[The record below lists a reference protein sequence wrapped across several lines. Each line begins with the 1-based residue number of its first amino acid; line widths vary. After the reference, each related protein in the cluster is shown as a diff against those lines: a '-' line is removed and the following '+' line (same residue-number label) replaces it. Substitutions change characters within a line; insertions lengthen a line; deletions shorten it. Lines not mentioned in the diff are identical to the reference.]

1 MCECVYVWVCVLCV
15 FVCECV
21 SVCVCVCVYV
31 LTSNRNCMYVT
42 QNMDPND
49 SRPSSLK
56 SVPRKIS
63 DATASNATPEKA
75 AMDASLL
82 QMSDKRRGVRLD
94 CLSDDTLDSVTTAGR
109 ASISLIDDDWS
120 FERGTVRSGNCV
132 QKNCSA
138 VEFAISAFLCV
149 CVYLC
154 VCVFVCMC
162 VYMCVCVCMCVYMCV
177 CVFVCVCVC
186 V

>member
-1 MCECVYVWVCVLCV
+1 M
-15 FVCECV
+15 F
-21 SVCVCVCVYV
+21 VCVCVYV

-56 SVPRKIS
+56 SVPRKVS

-75 AMDASLL
+75 AIDASLL

-120 FERGTVRSGNCV
+120 FERGTYAVANLWRKSVLRLKWQSAPSCV
-132 QKNCSA
+132 Y
-138 VEFAISAFLCV
+138 V
-149 CVYLC
+149 CVGVGVYES
-154 VCVFVCMC
+154 VSVCMYVC
-162 VYMCVCVCMCVYMCV
+162 EGESVCVCVCMRVCVYV
-177 CVFVCVCVC
+177 CKSVCECE
-186 V
+186 

>member
-1 MCECVYVWVCVLCV
+1 
-15 FVCECV
+15 
-21 SVCVCVCVYV
+21 
-31 LTSNRNCMYVT
+31 MYVA

-56 SVPRKIS
+56 SIPRKVS

-75 AMDASLL
+75 AMEASQL

-120 FERGTVRSGNCV
+120 FERGTYAVAIVCKKTVLRLKWRSAPSC
-132 QKNCSA
+132 
-138 VEFAISAFLCV
+138 
-149 CVYLC
+149 
-154 VCVFVCMC
+154 
-162 VYMCVCVCMCVYMCV
+162 
-177 CVFVCVCVC
+177 VCVCVC

>member
-1 MCECVYVWVCVLCV
+1 
-15 FVCECV
+15 
-21 SVCVCVCVYV
+21 
-31 LTSNRNCMYVT
+31 MYVT

-56 SVPRKIS
+56 SVPRKVS

-75 AMDASLL
+75 AMDASQL

-120 FERGTVRSGNCV
+120 FERGTVRSGKFV
-132 QKNCSA
+132 EKKCSA
-138 VEFAISAFLCV
+138 VEISAFLCV
-149 CVYLC
+149 YVC
-154 VCVFVCMC
+154 VCV
-162 VYMCVCVCMCVYMCV
+162 CVCVCMCMYVCECV
-177 CVFVCVCVC
+177 CVRLYERVCVNVCVCVYVC
-186 V
+186 VYI

>member
-1 MCECVYVWVCVLCV
+1 M
-15 FVCECV
+15 
-21 SVCVCVCVYV
+21 CVCVCVR
-31 LTSNRNCMYVT
+31 TDFHRNCMHVT

-56 SVPRKIS
+56 SIPRKVS

-75 AMDASLL
+75 AIDASQL

-120 FERGTVRSGNCV
+120 FERGTVRSGKCV
-132 QKNCSA
+132 EKKCSA
-138 VEFAISAFLCV
+138 VEIAISPNLVCV
-149 CVYLC
+149 CVC
-154 VCVFVCMC
+154 VCVFVCEREC
-162 VYMCVCVCMCVYMCV
+162 LYESV
-177 CVFVCVCVC
+177 
-186 V
+186 